1 MVLFRNIRMRMVM
14 AMAMNTV
21 RSQYSFKQTVLFH
34 LISDVSFG
42 IFLTFFAWNSTATT
56 DRLIWIDR
64 PNSEKKELYKFQN
77 RFLDGSQVPCA
88 HANESFL
95 FGEWISG
102 RTGRS
107 HLASTFY
114 SSTKTMHL
122 MLNWVYFIIC
132 RLHSRTLY
140 TQDKHWFTSRLSPD
154 EDS

>member
-1 MVLFRNIRMRMVM
+1 MVLFRNIRMRMV
-14 AMAMNTV
+14 MAMNTV

-56 DRLIWIDR
+56 DRPTDR
-64 PNSEKKELYKFQN
+64 TTAKKKEIYKFQN
-77 RFLDGSQVPCA
+77 RFLDGSQVHCA

-95 FGEWISG
+95 FGEWISV

-122 MLNWVYFIIC
+122 MLNWVCFIIC

-154 EDS
+154 ENS

>member
-95 FGEWISG
+95 FGERISG

-122 MLNWVYFIIC
+122 MLNWVCFIIC

>member
-1 MVLFRNIRMRMVM
+1 MVLFRNKSMRMVMVM

-34 LISDVSFG
+34 LISDVSFS

-56 DRLIWIDR
+56 DRPTNR
-64 PNSEKKELYKFQN
+64 PNSEKKELYKFLN

-95 FGEWISG
+95 FGERISG

-122 MLNWVYFIIC
+122 MLNWVCFIIC